1 MKNIFIFAFILI
13 SSLGFAQKRIVE
25 VDSISIIKPGTAE
38 VMLDTSI
45 TSNLEAF
52 RDKDDAIIYIYR
64 LSSMA
69 GAAVKWKVLV
79 DTTFNLIIGQK
90 QYAVAHVNAREKSH
104 YVAYPQMK
112 YNYVNFK
119 PSHYYFIR
127 LKGFSLDTGYFDPKT
142 FEEIKSCKKISPKV
156 TP

>member
-1 MKNIFIFAFILI
+1 MKPIFIFAFMLI
-13 SSLGFAQKRIVE
+13 SSLSFAQKRLVE
-25 VDSISIIKPGTAE
+25 IDSIGIIKPGTAE

-45 TSNLEAF
+45 TNNLEAF
-52 RDKDDAIIYIYR
+52 TNKDDAIIYIYR
-64 LSSMA
+64 MSSMT

-79 DTTFNLIIGQK
+79 DSTFNLTIGQK
-90 QYAVAHVNAREKSH
+90 RYAVAHVNSTEKSH

-119 PSHYYFIR
+119 PNHYYFIR

-142 FEEIKSCKKISPKV
+142 FEEIKSCKKVNPKENL
-156 TP
+156 

>member
-1 MKNIFIFAFILI
+1 MKNIPIFAFMMI
-13 SSLGFAQKRIVE
+13 SSLTFAQKRLVE
-25 VDSISIIKPGTAE
+25 IDSIGIIKPSTAE
-38 VMLDTSI
+38 VTLDSSI
-45 TSNLEAF
+45 INNLEVF

-79 DTTFNLIIGQK
+79 DTTFNLTIGQK
-90 QYAVAHVNAREKSH
+90 QYAVAHVNATEKSH

-119 PSHYYFIR
+119 PNHYYFIR

-142 FEEIKSCKKISPKV
+142 FEEIKSCKKISPRSNL
-156 TP
+156 